1 MNKKGET
8 VKDESEAFGLKC
20 THKLIHPEYVLFADE
35 VGSNTNQKEDGNY
48 GGDKRLAKRGSTPK
62 QMCSSSDA
70 HWTLLGF
77 TDANG
82 QPVMCGIIFKADTLT
97 AEERLGLDIFADVI
111 EPQDDIVANYGP
123 GKRFPGPP
131 RCYVR
136 GIEAPSYVACSEKG
150 SITLTIL
157 RGMLERLDSLR
168 VFPRGVGKP
177 LPFLLVDGHGSRLK
191 LPFIE
196 YINHLAHKWKV
207 CLGLPYGTSF
217 WQVGDSSERIGSYY
231 METYRYKDML
241 IKKRMEMNVK
251 SLNIKRS
258 DIIPIVNSA
267 RSKSFANVDN
277 NVKAIRDRGWGPL
290 TRNLLQH
297 PEILAS
303 KKESEE
309 QVAIRTVS
317 TLSTPSFD
325 YVTNDVDNTPNNVT
339 PNEIVILAKN
349 KKDSNTK
356 DSDDN
361 PVNNVTTNEVEVD
374 QTEENLGVLV

>member
-1 MNKKGET
+1 M
-8 VKDESEAFGLKC
+8 
-20 THKLIHPEYVLFADE
+20 
-35 VGSNTNQKEDGNY
+35 
-48 GGDKRLAKRGSTPK
+48 
-62 QMCSSSDA
+62 
-70 HWTLLGF
+70 
-77 TDANG
+77 
-82 QPVMCGIIFKADTLT
+82 
-97 AEERLGLDIFADVI
+97 
-111 EPQDDIVANYGP
+111 
-123 GKRFPGPP
+123 
-131 RCYVR
+131 
-136 GIEAPSYVACSEKG
+136 
-150 SITLTIL
+150 L
-157 RGMLERLDSLR
+157 REMLERLDSHR
-168 VFPRGVGKP
+168 IFPRGAGLP
-177 LPFLLVDGHGSRLK
+177 LPFLLVDGHGSWLE

-196 YINHLAHKWKV
+196 YINHPAHKWKV

-217 WQVGDSSERIGSYY
+217 WQVGDSSERIGSYN

-241 IKKRMEMNVK
+241 IKKRMEMNVM

-258 DIIPIVNSA
+258 DIVPIVNSA
-267 RSKSFANVDN
+267 WSKSFANVDN

-303 KKESEE
+303 KRESEE